1 MGTMGDLGGFTTTGE
16 RVNPAHILFDRFV
29 QASTCK
35 GTLKAFQ
42 ELCDHLELKPCEYR
56 VFYHKLKSRL
66 NYWKAK
72 ALWAKLDKRAGQ
84 KEYKKGRACTNS
96 KCLIIGAGPCGLRT
110 AIELGFL
117 GAKVVLLEKRDAFS
131 RNNVLH
137 LWPFTIQDLR
147 GLGAKKF
154 YGKFCAGA
162 IDHISIRQLQLML
175 LKVAL
180 LLGIEI
186 HVNAEFKG
194 LIEPPEDQENER
206 IGWRAEVLPRTHPV
220 NELEFDVIIGAD
232 GRRNTLAGFRRK
244 EFRGKLAIAITA
256 NFINRNTTAEAKV
269 EEISGVAFIFNQK
282 FFQDLREATG
292 IDLENIVYY
301 KDDTHYFVM
310 TAKKQSLLEKG
321 VILHDYAD
329 TEMLLSRAN
338 VDQAALLSY
347 ACEAADFSTNHQLP
361 TLDFAINHYGQPDV
375 AMFDFT
381 CMYASENAA
390 LVRQRNGRQLL
401 VSLVGDSLLEP
412 FWPMGTGIA
421 RGFLAAMDSGWMV
434 KSWAQGN
441 TSLDVLAERESIYR
455 LLPQTTPENINKNF
469 SHYSVD
475 PTTRYPNISLH
486 FLRPNQVRHLIDTGD
501 SSREMLI
508 EMENVVNSSTPK
520 LTRNES
526 IARSSKLLN
535 WCQRQTEGYRKVSVT
550 DLTMSWKSGMA
561 LCALIHR
568 YRPDLID
575 FDSLDERDQQKN
587 NQLGFD
593 VAEREFGISPCMT
606 GKEMSQVSEPDKLS
620 MVMYL
625 SQFYE
630 MFKDTVPP
638 GAGGDQNM
646 SPEEKAALINS
657 TKSPISFLSKLGQS
671 IAISRKRNPK
681 DKKEKEVDGLGKR
694 RKTSQADHSED
705 EEVLRGNR
713 DDRPSNSTALTERK
727 MKEESA
733 AVGNHNKVK
742 SMATQ
747 LLAKFEENA
756 PAESKGLKRQGDS
769 LPSLGV
775 VLALPPPPASL
786 GPPREPVRL
795 APVPAWRQ
803 KRTQQ
808 QEQLSF
814 RYKEKVKCQT
824 LPIRGEQPRSGTEWC
839 SGSRSCPKRTILL
852 SSTSSLSLHS
862 QHCDREGLEEE
873 GTTQDQTPQAHRKW
887 EPVQLEKPEPIHIPS
902 IQERSAWL
910 VAKFKGK
917 PEKPKL
923 KKKPSRFFIEQ
934 RHLSART
941 LSQNTQSLLS
951 PPEALGQEIEP
962 LRSDGQMSLRVLS
975 VQERAEQLASQFQG
989 KLANPQRYLKMY
1001 TGEVSLLAEQIANQL
1016 QPQEEP
1022 KPLLDKRE
1030 LGSLRKEF
1038 PQNIGGSDVCF
1049 FCRKRVYVMER
1060 LSAEGKFFH
1069 RSCFKCDYCG
1079 TTLRLS
1085 SYAFDV
1091 EDGKFYCKPHYCY
1104 RSSGQAQR
1112 KRPAPIPA
1120 LLNAKDNQGSLPA
1133 AVTVDS
1139 PGRGAMAS
1147 PSPTERRSSV
1157 PEVNGLQE
1165 PSLAKRLRGTPE
1177 RIELE
1182 NYRLSLQREEDLEE
1196 VPEETLAEHNLS
1208 SVLDKDAHA
1217 DLGSSSS
1224 ESDME
1229 EEDQEEEEQHEE
1241 EQQEPPS
1248 PSDLG
1253 GVPWKEAVELHAKLK
1268 TDSDPGAEGED
1279 GEGEDETH
1287 GHIARDL
1294 EVEEEDDEEEEEDDD
1309 AESTDEGEYCPW
1321 EQELQSG
1328 IWLENLQD
1336 EEDTCR
1342 FKARNLQIQQVL
1354 QPVDPTGIK
1363 NLRRVSVL
1371 SEGDKEEPPAS
1382 ASQPSTTLTQSP
1394 FTEPCE
1400 DDDPE
1405 AEVGSRDF
1413 EPGTEMDQED
1423 IPSDAEAEARLHQS
1437 ELSDALPEEDK
1448 KSQSQGIAYSIEQ
1461 TSVSP
1466 VKLDGEVGLLPV
1478 KPPTPQPDLQMSHTS
1493 PPYLVKSPGMHFFP
1507 DPFASENVTIPQR
1520 TVHTPNAK
1528 SPQYATPAPSPI
1540 HSPVQSPIRSQ
1551 PIPLPETVTPKSPV
1565 TSPPCSCPPT
1575 GNPLSPICAQP
1586 LPCHEPSSPL
1596 SSDSPVRT
1604 QPVPAITSTPLAKPA
1619 SSDRTTP
1626 EPQKSLDLTDE
1637 TPVKKTD
1644 IIEEFWLK
1652 SAEIRK
1658 SLGLTPLDRSSS
1670 SKAPEKC
1677 HVTVGK
1683 VLTPD
1688 SPSTKSYTPE
1698 DLSEELRPS
1707 PSPFTGRSVIR
1718 RLNITVEGQVISP
1731 AEPKSNGSERR
1742 DLSSSSGLGL
1752 NDSTATNQ
1760 NSQAASDSYH
1770 TSDSTMLTPPSS
1782 PPPPPPNEEPA
1793 TLRQQQKHQV
1803 SWDNGIDGPTT
1814 PEPAKAAPTKTNSPV
1829 PAPRTQLSP
1838 VSMPVSAPKPA
1849 PRTTPVTSPVT
1860 SPVTA
1865 PVTPL
1870 VVMRREKS
1878 SKPRREEV
1886 RKSFVECVAEI
1897 PFADDVED
1905 TFDERT
1911 PDTTMDRFYTP
1922 PSSKPNREREKRPLH
1937 LALAMENGKPI
1948 FPVNQQ
1954 VSKSQKAQ
1962 QFSPEAKE
1970 IAEERMRAREK
1981 SIKSQALKEAMAKQ
1995 LNKMR
2000 ETDTAKGAAAAAKV
2014 VWNVASSETSGKSTK
2029 KSSGSPKTSA
2039 VKSLESKKGETLP
2052 ERFFSSQGNKSLD
2065 SSTVSS
2071 DGSASGGKSKKRSSL
2086 FSPRKNKKEKK
2097 AKNESQLSAKHGT
2110 DETPSPPK
2118 HKSLWKAVFSGYK
2131 KDKKKNKDDKSC
2143 PSTPSS
2149 SNTNDSGKKRLSP
2162 LGRSSDLKSRR
2173 NLSFSEDS
2181 DLSCDDVLER
2191 SSQKSRT
2198 DSVYVPHALAFK
2210 RAYATKKTYTEEE
2223 LNAKL
2228 TRRVQKAARRQAKQ
2242 EELKRLHRAQTIQRQ
2257 LEQVEEK
2264 QRQLEERG
2272 VAVEKALRGEAG
2284 MGKKDDPKL
2293 MQEWFKLVQEKNALV
2308 RYESE
2313 LMIFARELE
2322 LEDRQSRL
2330 QQDLRERMAIEDHL
2344 KTEVELAQ
2352 EKHILNEMLEVVEQ
2366 RDSLVA
2372 LLEEQRLREK
2382 EEDKD
2387 LESVML
2393 SKGFN
2398 LNWS

>member
-1 MGTMGDLGGFTTTGE
+1 MGTMGDPGGFTTTGE
-16 RVNPAHILFDRFV
+16 RVNPAHVMFDRFT

-42 ELCDHLELKPCEYR
+42 ELCDHLDLKPCEYR
-56 VFYHKLKSRL
+56 IFYHKLKSRL

-72 ALWAKLDKRAGQ
+72 ALWVKLDKRAGQ
-84 KEYKKGRACTNS
+84 KEYKKGRACVNS

-137 LWPFTIQDLR
+137 LWPFSIQDLR

-154 YGKFCAGA
+154 HGKFCAGA

-186 HVNAEFKG
+186 HVNVEFKG

-206 IGWRAEVLPRTHPV
+206 IGWRAEVHPRTHPV

-338 VDQAALLSY
+338 VDQEALLSY
-347 ACEAADFSTNHQLP
+347 AREAADFSTNHQLP

-390 LVRQRNGRQLL
+390 LVRRRNGHQLL

-441 TSLDVLAERESIYR
+441 TPLDVLAERESIYR
-455 LLPQTTPENINKNF
+455 LLPQTTPENISKNF

-486 FLRPNQVRHLIDTGD
+486 FLRPNQVQHLIDTGD
-501 SSREMLI
+501 SSREMRI
-508 EMENVVNSSTPK
+508 EMENVVTSSTPK

-561 LCALIHR
+561 LCSLIHR

-638 GAGGDQNM
+638 GAGDNQNM

-681 DKKEKEVDGLGKR
+681 DKKEKDVDGLGKR
-694 RKTSQADHSED
+694 RKTSQAGHSEE
-705 EEVLRGNR
+705 EEVLRGNH

-727 MKEESA
+727 MKEETA

-756 PAESKGLKRQGDS
+756 PAESKGLKRQ
-769 LPSLGV
+769 
-775 VLALPPPPASL
+775 
-786 GPPREPVRL
+786 
-795 APVPAWRQ
+795 
-803 KRTQQ
+803 
-808 QEQLSF
+808 
-814 RYKEKVKCQT
+814 
-824 LPIRGEQPRSGTEWC
+824 
-839 SGSRSCPKRTILL
+839 
-852 SSTSSLSLHS
+852 
-862 QHCDREGLEEE
+862 
-873 GTTQDQTPQAHRKW
+873 
-887 EPVQLEKPEPIHIPS
+887 
-902 IQERSAWL
+902 
-910 VAKFKGK
+910 
-917 PEKPKL
+917 
-923 KKKPSRFFIEQ
+923 
-934 RHLSART
+934 
-941 LSQNTQSLLS
+941 
-951 PPEALGQEIEP
+951 
-962 LRSDGQMSLRVLS
+962 
-975 VQERAEQLASQFQG
+975 
-989 KLANPQRYLKMY
+989 
-1001 TGEVSLLAEQIANQL
+1001 
-1016 QPQEEP
+1016 
-1022 KPLLDKRE
+1022 
-1030 LGSLRKEF
+1030 GSLRKEF

-1104 RSSGQAQR
+1104 RLSGQAQR
-1112 KRPAPIPA
+1112 KRPAPTSA
-1120 LLNAKDNQGSLPA
+1120 LLNTKDNQASLPVM
-1133 AVTVDS
+1133 VTVDS
-1139 PGRGAMAS
+1139 SGRGEMAS
-1147 PSPTERRSSV
+1147 LSPAERHTSV

-1165 PSLAKRLRGTPE
+1165 PSLPKRLRGTPE

-1182 NYRLSLQREEDLEE
+1182 NYSLSLQREEDLEE

-1208 SVLDKDAHA
+1208 SVLDKDKHA
-1217 DLGSSSS
+1217 ELGSSSS

-1229 EEDQEEEEQHEE
+1229 EEDQEDEDHEEE

-1253 GVPWKEAVELHAKLK
+1253 GVPWKEAVEIHAKLK
-1268 TDSDPGAEGED
+1268 TDSDPGAEGEY
-1279 GEGEDETH
+1279 G
-1287 GHIARDL
+1287 AQMVRDL
-1294 EVEEEDDEEEEEDDD
+1294 KVEEEEDDEEDDEEE
-1309 AESTDEGEYCPW
+1309 SSDE
-1321 EQELQSG
+1321 
-1328 IWLENLQD
+1328 
-1336 EEDTCR
+1336 T
-1342 FKARNLQIQQVL
+1342 
-1354 QPVDPTGIK
+1354 
-1363 NLRRVSVL
+1363 
-1371 SEGDKEEPPAS
+1371 
-1382 ASQPSTTLTQSP
+1382 
-1394 FTEPCE
+1394 CE
-1400 DDDPE
+1400 DEDPE
-1405 AEVGSRDF
+1405 VEVGSHDF

-1423 IPSDAEAEARLHQS
+1423 IPSDAEAEALLHQS
-1437 ELSDALPEEDK
+1437 EISEAFPEEDK
-1448 KSQSQGIAYSIEQ
+1448 KSESQGLAFSIEQ
-1461 TSVSP
+1461 SSVSP
-1466 VKLDGEVGLLPV
+1466 VKLVGEVVLLPV
-1478 KPPTPQPDLQMSHTS
+1478 KPPTPQPDSQMSHPS
-1493 PPYLVKSPGMHFFP
+1493 PCLVKSPGMHFFP
-1507 DPFASENVTIPQR
+1507 EPFPLEDITTPQR
-1520 TVHTPNAK
+1520 TSQTPNAK
-1528 SPQYATPAPSPI
+1528 SPPYLAPTMSPI
-1540 HSPVQSPIRSQ
+1540 CSPVCSPVHSPICSQ
-1551 PIPLPETVTPKSPV
+1551 PVPLLETVTTKSPV
-1565 TSPPCSCPPT
+1565 NSPSCSCPPT
-1575 GNPLSPICAQP
+1575 ENPLSPICAQP
-1586 LPCHEPSSPL
+1586 LPCQEPSSSL
-1596 SSDSPVRT
+1596 TSDSPVRT
-1604 QPVPAITSTPLAKPA
+1604 QPVPAVTSTPLVKPA
-1619 SSDRTTP
+1619 SSDRAIP
-1626 EPQKSLDLTDE
+1626 EPQKSLDSSDLE

-1658 SLGLTPLDRSSS
+1658 SLGLTPMERSSS
-1670 SKAPEKC
+1670 KSPEKSP
-1677 HVTVGK
+1677 VTLGRVP
-1683 VLTPD
+1683 TPD
-1688 SPSTKSYTPE
+1688 SSSPMSYTPE
-1698 DLSEELRPS
+1698 DMSEQL
-1707 PSPFTGRSVIR
+1707 SPFTGRSVIR

-1731 AEPKSNGSERR
+1731 VEPKSKATDQR

-1752 NDSTATNQ
+1752 NGSTTTSQ
-1760 NSQAASDSYH
+1760 TSQAASDSYN

-1793 TLRQQQKHQV
+1793 TLRQQQKHHV
-1803 SWDNGIDGPTT
+1803 SWNNGIDDPTT
-1814 PEPAKAAPTKTNSPV
+1814 PEPANAAPTKIKSPV
-1829 PAPRTQLSP
+1829 PVPRTQLSP
-1838 VSMPVSAPKPA
+1838 VSVPKPA
-1849 PRTTPVTSPVT
+1849 PRATLVTSPI
-1860 SPVTA
+1860 TA
-1865 PVTPL
+1865 PVNAP
-1870 VVMRREKS
+1870 VVTMRREKS

-1905 TFDERT
+1905 TYDERT

-1922 PSSKPNREREKRPLH
+1922 PTSRPNREREKPPLH
-1937 LALAMENGKPI
+1937 LALAMENGTAN
-1948 FPVNQQ
+1948 FPGNQQ
-1954 VSKSQKAQ
+1954 ASKNHKAQ

-1981 SIKSQALKEAMAKQ
+1981 SIKSQALKDAMAKQ
-1995 LNKMR
+1995 LSKMK
-2000 ETDTAKGAAAAAKV
+2000 ETDMAKGSAATAKV

-2029 KSSGSPKTSA
+2029 KLSGSSKTSA
-2039 VKSLESKKGETLP
+2039 VIALESKKAETLP
-2052 ERFFSSQGNKSLD
+2052 ELFFSIQVNKSLD
-2065 SSTVSS
+2065 GSTVSS

-2097 AKNESQLSAKHGT
+2097 PKNESRLSYKHGA

-2149 SNTNDSGKKRLSP
+2149 STTNDSGKKRSSP

-2173 NLSFSEDS
+2173 NRSFSEDS

-2191 SSQKSRT
+2191 SSLKSKA

-2210 RAYATKKTYTEEE
+2210 REYATKKTYTEEE

-2242 EELKRLHRAQTIQRQ
+2242 EELKRLHRAQIIQRQ

-2272 VAVEKALRGEAG
+2272 VAVEKALRGEADYWGESNYSEIMDLHLGG

-2330 QQDLRERMAIEDHL
+2330 QQDLRERMAIEDHM

-2372 LLEEQRLREK
+2372 LLEEQRLSEK

-2398 LNWS
+2398 LNWA

>member
-1 MGTMGDLGGFTTTGE
+1 MGDGGTGATGGDG
-16 RVNPAHILFDRFV
+16 VNRSHVLFDNFV
-29 QASTCK
+29 QASTFK

-42 ELCDHLELKPCEYR
+42 ELCDHLEVKPTEYR
-56 VFYHKLKSRL
+56 VFYHKLKSKL

-72 ALWAKLDKRAGQ
+72 ALWAKLDKRASH
-84 KEYKKGRACTNS
+84 KEYKKGRACANS

-110 AIELGFL
+110 AIELAFL

-175 LKVAL
+175 LKMAL

-186 HVNAEFKG
+186 HVNVEFKG
-194 LIEPPEDQENER
+194 LIEPPEDQETER
-206 IGWRAEVLPRTHPV
+206 IGWRAEVHPKTHPAS
-220 NELEFDVIIGAD
+220 ELEFDVIIGAD
-232 GRRNTLAGFRRK
+232 GRRNTLPGFRRK

-329 TEMLLSRAN
+329 TELLLSRAN

-347 ACEAADFSTNHQLP
+347 AREAADFSTSHQLP

-390 LVRQRNGRQLL
+390 MVRQRNGHKLL
-401 VSLVGDSLLEP
+401 VALVGDSLLEP

-434 KSWAQGN
+434 KSWAQGK
-441 TSLDVLAERESIYR
+441 TPLEVLAERESIYR
-455 LLPQTTPENINKNF
+455 LLPQTTPENVSKNF

-475 PTTRYPNISLH
+475 PTTRYPNISLN
-486 FLRPNQVRHLIDTGD
+486 FLKPSQMRHLFDTGE
-501 SSREMLI
+501 SREMRI
-508 EMENVVNSSTPK
+508 EIENVINTSTPK
-520 LTRNES
+520 LARNENCLLDKQLQES
-526 IARSSKLLN
+526 VARSSKLLN
-535 WCQRQTEGYRKVSVT
+535 WCQRQTEGYRNVNVT
-550 DLTMSWKSGMA
+550 DLTMSWKSGLA

-575 FDSLDERDQQKN
+575 FDSLDERDQEKN

-593 VAEREFGISPCMT
+593 VAEKEFGISPCMT
-606 GKEMSQVSEPDKLS
+606 GKEMSSVVEPDKLS

-638 GAGGDQNM
+638 GDNHNL
-646 SPEEKAALINS
+646 SPEEKAALIAS

-681 DKKEKEVDGLGKR
+681 QDKKEKDVDGLGKR
-694 RKTSQADHSED
+694 RKTSQSED
-705 EEVLRGNR
+705 EEVSRTGR
-713 DDRPSNSTALTERK
+713 DDRPSVPAVLSERK
-727 MKEESA
+727 MDCA
-733 AVGNHNKVK
+733 AAGNHNKVK
-742 SMATQ
+742 VMATQ

-756 PAESKGLKRQGDS
+756 PAQPTGLKRQGES
-769 LPSLGV
+769 LPNLDR
-775 VLALPPPPASL
+775 LLPPSPPQT
-786 GPPREPVRL
+786 PVNEPVRL
-795 APVPAWRQ
+795 APVPAWR
-803 KRTQQ
+803 KARSGAD
-808 QEQLSF
+808 QLS
-814 RYKEKVKCQT
+814 
-824 LPIRGEQPRSGTEWC
+824 S
-839 SGSRSCPKRTILL
+839 SGSRSCPKKTILL
-852 SSTSSLSLHS
+852 PSSSSTSSLSLHS
-862 QHCDREGLEEE
+862 E
-873 GTTQDQTPQAHRKW
+873 
-887 EPVQLEKPEPIHIPS
+887 
-902 IQERSAWL
+902 
-910 VAKFKGK
+910 
-917 PEKPKL
+917 
-923 KKKPSRFFIEQ
+923 
-934 RHLSART
+934 
-941 LSQNTQSLLS
+941 
-951 PPEALGQEIEP
+951 
-962 LRSDGQMSLRVLS
+962 
-975 VQERAEQLASQFQG
+975 
-989 KLANPQRYLKMY
+989 
-1001 TGEVSLLAEQIANQL
+1001 
-1016 QPQEEP
+1016 
-1022 KPLLDKRE
+1022 
-1030 LGSLRKEF
+1030 GSLRKEF
-1038 PQNIGGSDVCF
+1038 PVNIGGSDVCF

-1104 RSSGQAQR
+1104 RLSGYAQR
-1112 KRPAPIPA
+1112 KRPAPSPA
-1120 LLNAKDNQGSLPA
+1120 PITAKENQAPQTPTS
-1133 AVTVDS
+1133 TVDA
-1139 PGRGAMAS
+1139 PGRAMAAAA
-1147 PSPTERRSSV
+1147 PSAELQPSA

-1182 NYRLSLQREEDLEE
+1182 NYRVSLQREEELEE

-1208 SVLDKDAHA
+1208 SVLDKATDA

-1229 EEDQEEEEQHEE
+1229 EEDEQEDQDQEEVEVEAEA
-1241 EQQEPPS
+1241 EQQQQLPS

-1253 GVPWKEAVELHAKLK
+1253 GVPWKEAVELHAKLRG
-1268 TDSDPGAEGED
+1268 DLGDE
-1279 GEGEDETH
+1279 GEGEGEGEPQGD
-1287 GHIARDL
+1287 AVSRDG
-1294 EVEEEDDEEEEEDDD
+1294 EVDEEEEEEEEEEEDEDEDEDDE
-1309 AESTDEGEYCPW
+1309 ESSDEGDYCPW
-1321 EQELQSG
+1321 DRELQSG
-1328 IWLENLQD
+1328 LWLDKYLTD
-1336 EEDTCR
+1336 EEDVGT
-1342 FKARNLQIQQVL
+1342 FKARNLQIQQAL
-1354 QPVDPTGIK
+1354 QPVDPQAIPGLVRTH
-1363 NLRRVSVL
+1363 LDSD
-1371 SEGDKEEPPAS
+1371 GDKDGLTAS
-1382 ASQPSTTLTQSP
+1382 ASQLSQPSELTQPSSTAP
-1394 FTEPCE
+1394 AHTSARHEAVRVWLESMSGEPGE
-1400 DDDPE
+1400 DEDLE
-1405 AEVGSRDF
+1405 AEADSPDI
-1413 EPGTEMDQED
+1413 EPGTEMDQDD

-1437 ELSDALPEEDK
+1437 EHVEALPEEDK
-1448 KSQSQGIAYSIEQ
+1448 KSESVEMTSSIEP
-1461 TSVSP
+1461 SSSSP
-1466 VKLDGEVGLLPV
+1466 MQKEDVILSPL
-1478 KPPTPQPDLQMSHTS
+1478 KPS
-1493 PPYLVKSPGMHFFP
+1493 PGPETHIPLVKSPGTRFFP
-1507 DPFASENVTIPQR
+1507 EPFIPEETKPDR
-1520 TVHTPNAK
+1520 TTPSPAAK
-1528 SPQYATPAPSPI
+1528 SPPCPSPAPVHDHFTVSSPI
-1540 HSPVQSPIRSQ
+1540 SPPAAASPVNVSASSPPSSPSKSPIASPLKPAIKSPVRSPVKSPVSSPIRSQ
-1551 PIPLPETVTPKSPV
+1551 PTPLPETCAPKSPV
-1565 TSPPCSCPPT
+1565 YPHRSICPLT

-1586 LPCHEPSSPL
+1586 LPCQEPSSPL
-1596 SSDSPVRT
+1596 TSDSPVRT
-1604 QPVPAITSTPLAKPA
+1604 QPVPAVTSTPMTKADEDTSEHSKSID
-1619 SSDRTTP
+1619 SST
-1626 EPQKSLDLTDE
+1626 EE
-1637 TPVKKTD
+1637 TPSKKTD

-1658 SLGLTPLDRSSS
+1658 SLGLTPLDRSSKILEKS
-1670 SKAPEKC
+1670 VVKAPTQEP
-1677 HVTVGK
+1677 
-1683 VLTPD
+1683 TPVKTQ
-1688 SPSTKSYTPE
+1688 SP
-1698 DLSEELRPS
+1698 DVSEEQKPA
-1707 PSPFTGRSVIR
+1707 FTGRAVIR
-1718 RLNITVEGQVISP
+1718 RLNITLEGQVITPIAP
-1731 AEPKSNGSERR
+1731 AEPKSNGSDKR

-1752 NDSTATNQ
+1752 NGSLATSQTAN
-1760 NSQAASDSYH
+1760 SDSYNM
-1770 TSDSTMLTPPSS
+1770 SDSTMLTPPSS
-1782 PPPPPPNEEPA
+1782 PPPPVPA
-1793 TLRQQQKHQV
+1793 NQSPAVLRQQRHQV
-1803 SWDNGIDGPTT
+1803 SWSNGTEKP
-1814 PEPAKAAPTKTNSPV
+1814 PPERAKEPAKTKNPV
-1829 PAPRTQLSP
+1829 PTPRTQLS
-1838 VSMPVSAPKPA
+1838 PVSAPKPA
-1849 PRTTPVTSPVT
+1849 PRKVPSPQAE
-1860 SPVTA
+1860 PEAA
-1865 PVTPL
+1865 PV
-1870 VVMRREKS
+1870 VVMREKK
-1878 SKPRREEV
+1878 KPRPVEM
-1886 RKSFVECVAEI
+1886 RKSFVETVEEI
-1897 PFADDVED
+1897 PFADDVEE
-1905 TFDERT
+1905 TYDERT
-1911 PDTTMDRFYTP
+1911 PETSMNRYYTP
-1922 PSSKPNREREKRPLH
+1922 PTSKPSRERPPLH
-1937 LALAMENGKPI
+1937 LALAMENGKPNI
-1948 FPVNQQ
+1948 QGNQA
-1954 VSKSQKAQ
+1954 SKTQRAT

-1981 SIKSQALKEAMAKQ
+1981 SVKSQALKDAMAKQ
-1995 LNKMR
+1995 LNKMK
-2000 ETDTAKGAAAAAKV
+2000 ESDVDKGASPKVAWSVTPDTA
-2014 VWNVASSETSGKSTK
+2014 GKSK
-2029 KSSGSPKTSA
+2029 KSVGSPKTSA
-2039 VKSLESKKGETLP
+2039 VKALESKKAETIP
-2052 ERFFSSQGNKSLD
+2052 ERFFSSNKSLD
-2065 SSTVSS
+2065 SSAASS
-2071 DGSASGGKSKKRSSL
+2071 DGSSASKSKKRSSL

-2097 AKNESQLSAKHGT
+2097 AKNDSSRVSGT
-2110 DETPSPPK
+2110 DETPPK

-2131 KDKKKNKDDKSC
+2131 KDKKKKDDKSC

-2149 SNTNDSGKKRLSP
+2149 SSTTQDSGKRTSP

-2191 SSQKSRT
+2191 SSQKSKA

-2210 RAYATKKTYTEEE
+2210 RSYATKKTYTEEE

-2242 EELKRLHRAQTIQRQ
+2242 EELKRLHRAQIIQRQ

-2272 VAVEKALRGEAG
+2272 VAVEKALRGEADYWGDSNYSEILDLHLGG

-2330 QQDLRERMAIEDHL
+2330 QQELRERMAVEDHL
-2344 KTEVELAQ
+2344 KTEKELAQ
-2352 EKHILNEMLEVVEQ
+2352 EKQILNEMLEVVEQ
-2366 RDSLVA
+2366 RDALVA

-2387 LESVML
+2387 LEAVML

-2398 LNWS
+2398 LNWA